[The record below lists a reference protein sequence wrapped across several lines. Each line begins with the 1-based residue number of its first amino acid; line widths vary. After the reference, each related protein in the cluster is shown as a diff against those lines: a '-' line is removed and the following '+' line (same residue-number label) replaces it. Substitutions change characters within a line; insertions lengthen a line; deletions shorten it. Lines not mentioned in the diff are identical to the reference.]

1 MFMQLMLTILK
12 SNKVTISSTFRFNVA
27 NIEGLQLQASGFP
40 AYLLDNK
47 VIETSLPLIPVF
59 FPC

>member
-12 SNKVTISSTFRFNVA
+12 SSNVTISSTFRFNVA
-27 NIEGLQLQASGFP
+27 NIEGFQLHASGFL

-47 VIETSLPLIPVF
+47 VIETLIPVF
-59 FPC
+59 FPF